1 MTVQLTPIKFDDM
14 GHIRDSVF
22 STLRNAILDG
32 KLKPEERLVERDIA
46 EQLGISRTPVREAI
60 RKLELERLVTH
71 IPRKG
76 VVVAGF
82 SKADVLEIMAIR
94 KVLEGLICGIAAAK
108 IKVRDLD
115 RLETTLKQIQ
125 DEHGK
130 GNQKKV
136 NQLNDRFHEIIYR
149 SAESPRLYEFLN
161 TMREYINKFAQVS
174 YTKLGRTHEA
184 LIEHDKIVHALR
196 NRDSQEAEEAAK
208 LHVEKSS
215 AAFMEITSL

>member
-1 MTVQLTPIKFDDM
+1 MTVQLTPIKYNDM
-14 GHIRDSVF
+14 GHIRDLVF

-60 RKLELERLVTH
+60 RKLELEKLVTH

-76 VVVAGF
+76 VVVSKF
-82 SKADVLEIMAIR
+82 SKVDVLEIMEIR
-94 KVLEGLICGIAAAK
+94 KVLEGLICSIAAAK
-108 IKVRDLD
+108 IKVKDLD
-115 RLETTLKQIQ
+115 RLDSTLKQIQ
-125 DEHGK
+125 DEHSK

-161 TMREYINKFAQVS
+161 TMLEYIHKFAHVA
-174 YTKLGRTHEA
+174 YTKPGRTEEA
-184 LIEHDKIVHALR
+184 LIEHTKIALALR
-196 NRDSQEAEEAAK
+196 NRDCQEAEEVAK

-215 AAFMEITSL
+215 AAFMEITSI